1 MCFYRE
7 GTQPQTHPNI
17 DKGLFGS
24 QRVIGMKQAERP
36 FPVNTDV
43 GVLKWRFVTEDES
56 MVPLMSKL
64 TITQVWS
71 PTQLYSVDFSQP
83 RISVKSAFSTNTQSR
98 FASVVVDGVLGPPR
112 LVRHT

>member
-1 MCFYRE
+1 MWMCFSRE

-64 TITQVWS
+64 TITYLIRTLKWGCQINCWEEGNYRNS
-71 PTQLYSVDFSQP
+71 NIEMWLSDQLLRGREF
-83 RISVKSAFSTNTQSR
+83 
-98 FASVVVDGVLGPPR
+98 
-112 LVRHT
+112 